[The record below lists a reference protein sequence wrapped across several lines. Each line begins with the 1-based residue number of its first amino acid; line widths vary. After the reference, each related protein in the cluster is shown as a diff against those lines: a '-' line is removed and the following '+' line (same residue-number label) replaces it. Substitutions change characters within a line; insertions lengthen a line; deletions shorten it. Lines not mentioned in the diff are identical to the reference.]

1 MKNNFHL
8 HSCIINTYGLN
19 IHIGKYMPREI
30 GTQDVMWV
38 PREAQT
44 EEEFCL
50 KFLKHNSFN
59 LINDAHQHYE

>member
-1 MKNNFHL
+1 
-8 HSCIINTYGLN
+8 
-19 IHIGKYMPREI
+19 MPREI

-50 KFLKHNSFN
+50 KFLEHNSFN